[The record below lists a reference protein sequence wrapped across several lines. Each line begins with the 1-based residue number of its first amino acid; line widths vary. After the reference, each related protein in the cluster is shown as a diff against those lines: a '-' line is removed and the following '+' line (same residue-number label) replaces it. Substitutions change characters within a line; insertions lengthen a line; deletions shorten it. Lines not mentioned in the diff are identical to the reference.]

1 MDDVELRTMGQTFQV
16 GEDLYAVS
24 VDQLTQRIAVLE
36 AELARIR
43 DALHKKSKD
52 LTIAENI
59 FKNA

>member
-1 MDDVELRTMGQTFQV
+1 MDEAELRKLGQGFQV

-24 VDQLTQRIAVLE
+24 VDQLTERITILD

-43 DALHKKSKD
+43 GVLNKKSKE
-52 LTIAENI
+52 LTIAENF